1 VLVSMFVSLNSNTTG
16 ATSREGTVSPSDS
29 HEFTNGFWFCFGVF
43 LCGYRVAQ
51 SSVLWIIVLFRFV
64 IALSI
69 FFELRLLITSLV
81 SSRFLSI
88 VLQMLVVLRY
98 ESITRLDL

>member
-1 VLVSMFVSLNSNTTG
+1 VEFVLVNMFVSLNSNTTG
-16 ATSREGTVSPSDS
+16 ATNREGAVFPSDS
-29 HEFTNGFWFCFGVF
+29 HEFTNGFFFVF
-43 LCGYRVAQ
+43 FCGYRVAQ

-69 FFELRLLITSLV
+69 FFELQLLITSLV
-81 SSRFLSI
+81 SSRFLSN
-88 VLQMLVVLRY
+88 VLQMLLVLRY